1 MSKNFVIL
9 FVFLLGFSTS
19 NAQYLE
25 FNDFI
30 KLLDIA
36 EERVEVEKFLEFE
49 GFSFTSFEYI
59 IDDDDDEDDTTHYQ
73 IDYHKKLINGEY
85 YYIKVLLDTEEDH
98 YTVTEY
104 SENEDRSFYFASIL
118 AEAELEPVDEWKK
131 SDGYE
136 GFSFESDDYYMII
149 SKKPVDGEM
158 QYRFT
163 ISAY

>member
-1 MSKNFVIL
+1 MLKFFVIL
-9 FVFLLGFSTS
+9 FVFILGFSTS

-36 EERVEVEKFLEFE
+36 EERVEVEKFLESD

-85 YYIKVLLDTEEDH
+85 YYIKVIFDTEEDF

>member
-85 YYIKVLLDTEEDH
+85 YYIKVILDTEEDH

>member
-1 MSKNFVIL
+1 MLKNFVIL
-9 FVFLLGFSTS
+9 FVFVFGFSNS
-19 NAQYLE
+19 NAQYLYLD
-25 FNDFI
+25 DFI
-30 KLLDIA
+30 KLLEIA
-36 EERVEVEKFLEFE
+36 ESEGRAEVEKFLESE
-49 GFSFTSFEYI
+49 GFSFTSLEYI
-59 IDDDDDEDDTTHYQ
+59 IDEDEDDTTHYQ
-73 IDYHKKLINGEY
+73 IDYYKKLINGEY
-85 YYIKVLLDTEEDH
+85 YYIKVIFDTEEDF

-104 SENEDRSFYFASIL
+104 SENEDRSFYFASVL

-131 SDGYE
+131 NDGYE